1 MKAHRPRKRF
11 GQHFLRDQGVIDGIV
26 AAIAPKPGDRL
37 VEIGPGEGVLTGPVL
52 ARAGEM
58 TVIELDRDLAS
69 TLAQRLKYP
78 DGLTIVQ
85 ADALGVNFAELA
97 KDGPIR
103 VIGNLPYNISTP
115 LIFHLLSFAEHI
127 QDMVF
132 MLQKEVVERL
142 VAVPGSRLYGRLSV
156 MVACH
161 CRGQALFDVPPEAFD
176 PPPRVDSAIV
186 RLLPEP
192 MSAERQALMPM
203 LDRLVKISFGQ
214 RRKTLKKSL
223 KGLVGDDHFQAA
235 GIVPSARPETISLD
249 GFLAL
254 ARQIQP
260 AG

>member
-52 ARAGEM
+52 ARSGELA
-58 TVIELDRDLAS
+58 VIELDRDLAG
-69 TLAQRLKYP
+69 TLAQRLKNP
-78 DGLTIVQ
+78 AGLTIHQ
-85 ADALGVNFAELA
+85 ADALNVDFSELA
-97 KDGPIR
+97 KDGPLR

-132 MLQKEVVERL
+132 MLQKEVVDRL

-161 CRGQALFDVPPEAFD
+161 CRGEALFDVPPDAFD
-176 PPPRVDSAIV
+176 PPPKVDSAIV

-192 MSAERQALMPM
+192 LTAERRALMPA
-203 LDRLVKISFGQ
+203 LDQLVKTSFGQ

-223 KGLVGDDHFQAA
+223 KGLLAEADFQAA
-235 GIVPSARPETISLD
+235 GIEPSARPETVSLD

-254 ARQIQP
+254 ARQLQR
-260 AG
+260 AT